1 MGSVHG
7 RLALGKL
14 AHPDEECWMGDKL
27 PNMGALLGKISGKEE
42 QKTVQLEFKLVPK
55 KED

>member
-14 AHPDEECWMGDKL
+14 AHPDVECWVGDKL
-27 PNMGALLGKISGKEE
+27 PSMAALLRKISGKEE
-42 QKTVQLEFKLVPK
+42 QRTVQLEFKLVPK
-55 KED
+55 KEG